1 MLPCAVPEPELRGA
15 MQIYLPIAE
24 VSVNAFLLLGLGGIV
39 GILSGMFGVGGG
51 FLMTPLLFFIGI
63 PPAVAVATE
72 ANQIVASS
80 FSGVLAHVRRKT
92 VDFRMG
98 TVLLV
103 GGLVG
108 AALGVVLFNYL
119 KSLGQ
124 VDTLVRLCYVVFL
137 GIIGSMMFV
146 ESLRAIRKARAG
158 GPPAKRK
165 KHNWIHK
172 LPFKMR
178 FRTSGLYISVIPPV
192 LVGVCVGIL
201 AAIMGVGGGFIMVP
215 AMIYLLG
222 MPTKV
227 VVGTSLFQIIFV
239 TGFTTLLH
247 ATTNY
252 TVDVALAVLLLIGG
266 VVGAQIGT
274 SLGTR
279 LKAEQ
284 LRILLSMMVLAV
296 CIKLALDLL
305 IMPSELYSI
314 GNLAGH

>member
-1 MLPCAVPEPELRGA
+1 

-24 VSVNAFLLLGLGGIV
+24 VSVNAFLLLGLGGLV

-80 FSGVLAHVRRKT
+80 FSGVLAHFKRKT
-92 VDFRMG
+92 VDLRMG
-98 TVLLV
+98 VVLLI

-119 KSLGQ
+119 KAQGQ
-124 VDTLVRLCYVVFL
+124 VDLLVKLCYVVFL
-137 GIIGSMMFV
+137 GVIGGLMFI
-146 ESLRAIRKARAG
+146 ESLNAIRKT
-158 GPPAKRK
+158 AKGAAPTRK

-178 FRTSGLYISVIPPV
+178 FRVSGLYISVIPPL
-192 LVGVCVGIL
+192 LVGLSVGVL

-239 TGFTTLLH
+239 TAFTTMLH
-247 ATTNY
+247 ATTNF
-252 TVDVALAVLLLIGG
+252 TVDVVLAVLLLIGG
-266 VVGAQIGT
+266 VIGAQIGT
-274 SLGTR
+274 RIGVKM
-279 LKAEQ
+279 KAEQ
-284 LRILLSMMVLAV
+284 LRILLAMMVLLV
-296 CIKLALDLL
+296 CGKLAFDLL
-305 IMPSELYSI
+305 VTPSEFYTLGTS
-314 GNLAGH
+314 GGR

>member
-1 MLPCAVPEPELRGA
+1 MGLTII

-39 GILSGMFGVGGG
+39 GVLSGMFGVGGG

-80 FSGVLAHVRRKT
+80 FSGVLAHLRRKT
-92 VDFRMG
+92 VDLRMG
-98 TVLLV
+98 TVLLI

-108 AALGVVLFNYL
+108 AGLGVILFNYL

-124 VDTLVRLCYVVFL
+124 VDLLVKLCYVVFL
-137 GIIGSMMFV
+137 GVIGGLMFI
-146 ESLRAIRKARAG
+146 ESLRAIRNTRRG
-158 GPPAKRK
+158 TPPKRK
-165 KHNWIHK
+165 KHNWIHG

-192 LVGVCVGIL
+192 IVGVLVGVL

-239 TGFTTLLH
+239 TAFTTLLH

-252 TVDVALAVLLLIGG
+252 TVDMVLAVLLLVGG
-266 VVGAQIGT
+266 VVGAQFGAI
-274 SLGTR
+274 LGAK

-284 LRILLSMMVLAV
+284 LRILLAIMVLVV
-296 CIKLALDLL
+296 CGKLATDLL
-305 IMPSELYSI
+305 IQPTELFTI
-314 GNLAGH
+314 GAAEGH

>member
-1 MLPCAVPEPELRGA
+1 MLHCDTLTVS

-80 FSGVLAHVRRKT
+80 FSGVLAHLRRKT
-92 VDFRMG
+92 VDLKMG
-98 TVLLV
+98 VVLLI

-108 AALGVVLFNYL
+108 AALGVMLFNYL

-124 VDTLVRLCYVVFL
+124 VDLLVKLCYVVFL
-137 GIIGSMMFV
+137 GIIGGLMFI
-146 ESLRAIRKARAG
+146 ESLNAIRRSKKNAA
-158 GPPAKRK
+158 PVKRK
-165 KHNWIHK
+165 NHNWIHG

-178 FRTSGLYISVIPPV
+178 FRVSGLYISVIPPL
-192 LVGVCVGIL
+192 LVGLSVGVL

-239 TGFTTLLH
+239 TAFTTLLH

-252 TVDVALAVLLLIGG
+252 TVDMALAVLLLVGG
-266 VVGAQIGT
+266 VIGAQIGT
-274 SLGTR
+274 QIGTR

-284 LRILLSMMVLAV
+284 LRILLALMVLIV
-296 CIKLALDLL
+296 CGKLALDLL
-305 IMPSELYSI
+305 LMPSELYSL
-314 GNLAGH
+314 GAAGGH

>member
-1 MLPCAVPEPELRGA
+1 

-80 FSGVLAHVRRKT
+80 FSGVLAHLKRKT
-92 VDFRMG
+92 VDLKMG
-98 TVLLV
+98 TVLLI
-103 GGLVG
+103 GGLIG
-108 AALGVVLFNYL
+108 AAVGVLIFNYL
-119 KSLGQ
+119 KSQGQ
-124 VDTLVRLCYVVFL
+124 VDLLVKLCYVVFL
-137 GIIGSMMFV
+137 GVIGGLMFI
-146 ESLRAIRKARAG
+146 ESLNAIRNTRSGKSA
-158 GPPAKRK
+158 PRK
-165 KHNWIHK
+165 KHNWIHG

-178 FRTSGLYISVIPPV
+178 FRVSGLYISVIPPL
-192 LVGVCVGIL
+192 LVGVAVGVL

-239 TGFTTLLH
+239 TAFTTLLH
-247 ATTNY
+247 ATTNF
-252 TVDVALAVLLLIGG
+252 TVDIVLAVLLLIGG
-266 VVGAQIGT
+266 VIGAQIGT
-274 SLGTR
+274 RIGVKM
-279 LKAEQ
+279 KAEQ
-284 LRILLSMMVLAV
+284 LRILLAVLVLAV
-296 CIKLALDLL
+296 CGKLALDLL
-305 IMPSELYSI
+305 LMPSELYSI
-314 GNLAGH
+314 GAAGH

>member
-1 MLPCAVPEPELRGA
+1 

-24 VSVNAFLLLGLGGIV
+24 ISVNAFLLLGLGGIV

-80 FSGVLAHVRRKT
+80 FSGVLAHFKRKT
-92 VDFRMG
+92 VDLRMG
-98 TVLLV
+98 TVLLI

-108 AALGVVLFNYL
+108 AALGVVVFNYL
-119 KSLGQ
+119 KAQGQ
-124 VDTLVRLCYVVFL
+124 VDLLVKLCYVIFL
-137 GIIGSMMFV
+137 GVIGGLMFI
-146 ESLRAIRKARAG
+146 ESLNAIRKTSKG
-158 GPPAKRK
+158 TVPKRK
-165 KHNWIHK
+165 KHNWIHG

-178 FRTSGLYISVIPPV
+178 FRVSGLYISVIPPII
-192 LVGVCVGIL
+192 VGVLVGIL

-239 TGFTTLLH
+239 TAFTTMLH
-247 ATTNY
+247 ATTNF
-252 TVDVALAVLLLIGG
+252 TVDIVLAVLLLVGG
-266 VVGAQIGT
+266 VFGAQIGT
-274 SLGTR
+274 RIGVKM
-279 LKAEQ
+279 KAEQ
-284 LRILLSMMVLAV
+284 LRILLAIMVLAV
-296 CIKLALDLL
+296 CGKLAFDLL
-305 IMPSELYSI
+305 VMPSDIFSI
-314 GNLAGH
+314 AAGGH